1 MTLGAYDLNQTASFA
16 EGCTPIRCSHA
27 DTVDLP
33 CLVSLS
39 FFAANCALLASLYA
53 PGSRRLHS
61 SPREEVDVTK
71 RNARMHTQTH
81 TQTRIRL
88 YAPTRLF
95 VNVAF
100 HHTQSRAVSEY
111 THTHTHHRAR
121 TAMRASSSCF
131 FTCPVR
137 YRSARRCRA
146 PHSALPIHRWT
157 CWRPLSERSS
167 RSVYASWH
175 HPVAVEHPRVSD

>member
-61 SPREEVDVTK
+61 SPREEVDATK

-88 YAPTRLF
+88 YAPTRLS

-100 HHTQSRAVSEY
+100 HHTQSRAVSEC
-111 THTHTHHRAR
+111 THTHTPSSMHCNAR
-121 TAMRASSSCF
+121 LIVLLFYLSSSVQECSSVQS
-131 FTCPVR
+131 T
-137 YRSARRCRA
+137 
-146 PHSALPIHRWT
+146 ALGAAD
-157 CWRPLSERSS
+157 S
-167 RSVYASWH
+167 
-175 HPVAVEHPRVSD
+175 